1 MKDYYKILG
10 VNRDASVEEI
20 KKAYRKLAKKYHPDA
35 NPNDKEAEERFKEVN
50 EAYQVLSDPQK
61 KAEYDRALSFYEQGG
76 VGDYGFSFED
86 FGFDFEDP
94 FSRLFD
100 FFGFRRERRGPRR
113 GEDLFYKVRV
123 SFKDAMKGAVVTVPI
138 TREVR
143 CDSCR
148 GSGVREGSSR
158 VTCPTCGGRGM
169 VSISQGFFSL
179 SRTCS
184 RCLGEGTII
193 EDPCPKCRGRG
204 KVELTERVK
213 VKIPAG
219 VETGSKIRLSGLGS
233 AGESGGP
240 PGDLYVL
247 VEVAP
252 HPFFKREGDDIWID
266 LPVTFPEAALGAN
279 LYVPTLNGKV
289 KLKIPPG
296 TQNDQVF
303 RLRGKGAPR
312 LGGGRGDLMVKIKI
326 AVPPHLSSGEKR
338 LLKEFAR
345 LHNFDPRKELEEVE

>member
-10 VNRDASVEEI
+10 VERGASAEEI
-20 KKAYRKLAKKYHPDA
+20 KKAYRRLAKKYHPDA
-35 NPNDKEAEERFKEVN
+35 NPNNKEAEERFKEVN

-76 VGDYGFSFED
+76 VGDVGFSFED
-86 FGFDFEDP
+86 FGFDFEEP

-113 GEDLFYKVRV
+113 GEDVLYRLRV
-123 SFKDAMKGAVVTVPI
+123 SFKDAMKGAVVTIPL
-138 TREVR
+138 TREVY

-148 GSGVREGSSR
+148 GSGVREGSQR
-158 VTCPTCGGRGM
+158 ITCPNCGGRGM
-169 VSISQGFFSL
+169 VSVSQGFFSL
-179 SRTCS
+179 SRTCP
-184 RCLGEGTII
+184 RCLGEGTIVKN
-193 EDPCPKCRGRG
+193 PCPLCHGRGRRE
-204 KVELTERVK
+204 VTEKVK

-233 AGESGGP
+233 VGESGGP

-252 HPFFKREGDDIWID
+252 HPFFQREGDDIWID
-266 LPVTFPEAALGAN
+266 LPVTFPEAALGAV
-279 LYVPTLNGKV
+279 LSVPTLNGKV
-289 KLKIPPG
+289 KLRIPPG

-303 RLRGKGAPR
+303 RLKGKGAPNLR
-312 LGGGRGDLMVKIKI
+312 GGRGDLMVKIKV
-326 AVPPHLSSGEKR
+326 AVPSRLTPSEKK

-345 LHNFDPRKELEEVE
+345 VHNFDPRKELEEIE